1 MKIAITGHRSVRLNG
16 QEEKVR
22 LWIKEQLINFRACY
36 KDIELLNGMAKGVDQ
51 IAAQEAIS
59 LGVPLICFFAYK
71 RKLSEFEENIAAGAE
86 RLIWVSDVYTG
97 KSVYLERDRRMVDE
111 CDVLLVVWDG
121 IETGGTYYTY
131 KYAQEQGKKII
142 FYPWGLR

>member
-36 KDIELLNGMAKGVDQ
+36 KEIELLNGMAKGVDQ
-51 IAAQEAIS
+51 IAAQEAIN
-59 LGVPLICFFAYK
+59 LGIPLICLFPYR
-71 RKLSEFEENIAAGAE
+71 RKLNEFEELIVAEAAKI
-86 RLIWVSDVYTG
+86 IWVSDVYIG
-97 KSVYLERDRRMVDE
+97 KNVYFERDRRMVNE

-121 IETGGTYYTY
+121 IKTGGTYYTY
-131 KYAQEQGKKII
+131 KHAQALGKKLIL
-142 FYPWGLR
+142 YPWGLR